1 MRLNEITGIGRWYV
15 CRVRIVGDGLN
26 LVFNTVVNGD
36 SRTGVMAM
44 MMKLY
49 GRNNVLSCNEIT
61 ESTNEVV
68 EFCNEIGDV
77 LSEKSYGA
85 PKTRVK
91 GHETMSRRPY
101 TADQLQVKSLEKKAR
116 DKVNS
121 GDVNGSVQAKAE
133 VALKK
138 AQIKRNKA
146 QQDYTNKAHKV
157 TMARGS

>member
-26 LVFNTVVNGD
+26 VVCSTVVNAD
-36 SRTGVMAM
+36 SRAGVMAM

-49 GRNNVLSCNEIT
+49 GRNNVVSCNEIT
-61 ESTNEVV
+61 GSTNEDD
-68 EFCNEIGDV
+68 ELGNEISDV

-91 GHETMSRRPY
+91 GHETMSRRPF
-101 TADQLQVKSLEKKAR
+101 TAQQLQVKSLEKKTR
-116 DKVNS
+116 DKVND
-121 GDVNGSVQAKAE
+121 GDVPGAAQARAE

-138 AQIKRNKA
+138 AQIKKNKA
-146 QQDYTNKAHKV
+146 EQDYTNKS
-157 TMARGS
+157 MRLSRERM